1 MSISQ
6 LQGGYKLNLKI
17 FEMLVI
23 AYLLGSIPSGVW
35 IGKLF
40 YGKDIRQ
47 YGSGNMG
54 TTNTFRVLGK
64 KAGLIV
70 LLLDMLKGTLA
81 ACQPYL
87 FHVSINVL
95 IIGCA
100 AVLGHV
106 FPLFAHFKGGKAVA
120 TSAGILLAYNPG
132 FFLVAWAIFLI
143 TLYLSSMVSI
153 ASMVGM
159 TLITILSLFFHDSIL
174 TTIALI
180 LTIFVFYRHK
190 GNLKRIREG
199 NENLVPFGLYYWHH
213 HPKK

>member
-1 MSISQ
+1 ME
-6 LQGGYKLNLKI
+6 LKI
-17 FEMLVI
+17 AGMLLI
-23 AYLLGSIPSGVW
+23 GYLLGSIPSGVW
-35 IGKLF
+35 IGKIF

-64 KAGLIV
+64 KAGIIV
-70 LLLDMLKGTLA
+70 LLMDMLKGTLA

-87 FHVSINVL
+87 FDIRINVL

-100 AVLGHV
+100 AVIGHV
-106 FPLFAHFKGGKAVA
+106 FPIFAGFKGGKAVA
-120 TSAGILLAYNPG
+120 TSAGILLAYNPF
-132 FFLVAWAIFLI
+132 FFLVAWIIFLT

-159 TLITILSLFFHDSIL
+159 TLITLLSFLVFKDNFL
-174 TTIALI
+174 TIIALI
-180 LTIFVFYRHK
+180 LTIFIFYRHR

-199 NENLVPFGLYYWHH
+199 DENIVHFGLYYQHL
-213 HPKK
+213 KKQHKL

>member
-1 MSISQ
+1 ME
-6 LQGGYKLNLKI
+6 LKI
-17 FEMLVI
+17 AGMLLI
-23 AYLLGSIPSGVW
+23 GYLLGSIPSGVW
-35 IGKLF
+35 IGKIF

-64 KAGLIV
+64 KAGIIV
-70 LLLDMLKGTLA
+70 LLMDMLKGTLA

-87 FHVSINVL
+87 FDIRINVL

-100 AVLGHV
+100 AVIGHV
-106 FPLFAHFKGGKAVA
+106 FPIFAGFKGGKAVA
-120 TSAGILLAYNPG
+120 TSAGILLAYNPF
-132 FFLVAWAIFLI
+132 FFLVAWIIFLT

-159 TLITILSLFFHDSIL
+159 TLITLLSFLVFKDNIL
-174 TTIALI
+174 TIIALI
-180 LTIFVFYRHK
+180 LTIFIFYRHR

-199 NENLVPFGLYYWHH
+199 DENIVHFGLYYQHL
-213 HPKK
+213 KKQHKL

>member
-1 MSISQ
+1 MDSTI
-6 LQGGYKLNLKI
+6 I
-17 FEMLVI
+17 IMLVV

-35 IGKLF
+35 IGKIF

-47 YGSGNMG
+47 FGSGNMG

-64 KAGLIV
+64 KAGIIV
-70 LLLDMLKGTLA
+70 LLVDMLKGTLA

-87 FHVSINVL
+87 FGSHINVL

-100 AVLGHV
+100 AVIGHV
-106 FPLFAHFKGGKAVA
+106 FPLFARFRGGKAVA
-120 TSAGILLAYNPG
+120 TSAGILLAYSPL
-132 FFLVAWAIFLI
+132 FFLVAWVIFLT

-159 TLITILSLFFHDSIL
+159 TLITLLSLFFFHDYIL
-174 TTIALI
+174 TLIALA

-190 GNLKRIREG
+190 GNIARIRSG
-199 NENLVPFGLYYWHH
+199 QENLVPFGLVYKRHH
-213 HPKK
+213 QKK

>member
-1 MSISQ
+1 M
-6 LQGGYKLNLKI
+6 NLKI

-35 IGKLF
+35 IGRLF
-40 YGKDIRQ
+40 YHKDIRQ

-64 KAGLIV
+64 KAGMVV

-100 AVLGHV
+100 AVAGHV
-106 FPLFAHFKGGKAVA
+106 FPLFARFRGGKAVA
-120 TSAGILLAYNPG
+120 TSAGILLAYNPV
-132 FFLVAWAIFLI
+132 FFLIAWVIFLT
-143 TLYLSSMVSI
+143 TLYLTSMVSI

-174 TTIALI
+174 TIIALV

-190 GNLKRIREG
+190 GNLKRIHEG
-199 NENLVPFGLYYWHH
+199 DENLVPFGLYYRRHQS
-213 HPKK
+213 KK

>member
-1 MSISQ
+1 MDSTI
-6 LQGGYKLNLKI
+6 I
-17 FEMLVI
+17 IMLVV

-35 IGKLF
+35 IGKIF

-47 YGSGNMG
+47 FGSGNMG

-64 KAGLIV
+64 KAGIIV
-70 LLLDMLKGTLA
+70 LLVDMLKGTLA

-87 FHVSINVL
+87 FGSHINVL

-100 AVLGHV
+100 AVIGHV
-106 FPLFAHFKGGKAVA
+106 FPLFARFRGGKAVA
-120 TSAGILLAYNPG
+120 TSAGILLAYSPL
-132 FFLVAWAIFLI
+132 FFLVAWVIFLT

-159 TLITILSLFFHDSIL
+159 TLITLLSLFFFHDYIL
-174 TTIALI
+174 TLIALA

-190 GNLKRIREG
+190 GNIVRIRSG
-199 NENLVPFGLYYWHH
+199 QENLVPFGLVYKRQHQ
-213 HPKK
+213 KK